1 MDANKEFMNAV
12 CQEGKEITVSLK
24 IVDKVLAEK
33 LLGTMY
39 DHDVEYFGVKV
50 NTWGFYNI
58 EAAYEKR
65 EKLISAEMNRHTKR
79 MSELNNPNTL
89 RQMLEEK

>member
-1 MDANKEFMNAV
+1 MNAV
-12 CQEGKEITVSLK
+12 CAEGKDITVGLK

-50 NTWGFYNI
+50 NTWGFYDI
-58 EAAYEKR
+58 VAAYKKR
-65 EKLISAEMNRHTKR
+65 EELVAVEMNRHTER
-79 MSELNNPNTL
+79 MAELNDHTTL
-89 RQMLEEK
+89 RQLLEGENKC